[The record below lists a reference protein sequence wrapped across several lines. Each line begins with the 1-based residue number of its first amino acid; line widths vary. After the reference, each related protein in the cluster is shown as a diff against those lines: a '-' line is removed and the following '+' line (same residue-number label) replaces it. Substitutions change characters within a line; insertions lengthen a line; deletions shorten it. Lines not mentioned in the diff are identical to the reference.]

1 MHLHLL
7 AAFLIGSAT
16 ICTAQSGA
24 HWSYQG
30 KTGPLVW
37 SKLDRTYEA
46 CSKGHEQ
53 SPLDVR
59 GARLNSSLKPLE
71 FHYIAGPI
79 TLMNTGNG
87 IVARVDPGST
97 LVANGVRYN
106 LVELDF
112 HHPSEHA
119 VKGKLSDM
127 EVDLMHRSDDGKMA
141 IVAVRLN
148 QDRGFPNAL
157 LASIFDHLP
166 ATPGTSTK
174 IADMV
179 NAGGLLPVDRGY
191 WTYVGSEL
199 TPPCSEGVRWYV
211 FEEDLSISRTQL
223 DAFTRL
229 FKMNTRPLQ
238 DPHGRKIEA
247 SE

>member
-24 HWSYQG
+24 HWSYEG

-127 EVDLMHRSDDGKMA
+127 EVDLVHRSDDGKMA

-211 FEEDLSISRTQL
+211 FEEDLSMSRTQL